1 MDIMEKL
8 KAITRIE
15 MKLFYKPWFGEA
27 SGTAE
32 LIPGVA
38 MLGKI

>member
-1 MDIMEKL
+1 MDIVEKL
-8 KAITRIE
+8 KATTRLE

-27 SGTAE
+27 SGTSE
-32 LIPGVA
+32 LISGVA